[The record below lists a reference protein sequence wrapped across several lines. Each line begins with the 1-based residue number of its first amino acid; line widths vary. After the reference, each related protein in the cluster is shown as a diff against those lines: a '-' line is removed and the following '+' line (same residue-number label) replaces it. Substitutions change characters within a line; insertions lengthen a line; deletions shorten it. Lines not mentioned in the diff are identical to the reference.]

1 MAEAEVKQDQSAQG
15 QKGGS
20 APLDPALVERTK
32 EVMPL
37 PLPDEESDWGL
48 PVLSKTKE
56 KAKFFGLIKKKEL
69 SLEVVAELRKSSML
83 SPGNT
88 LIEIQR
94 LRKLHPN
101 NADLLMLS
109 ATCSNGMMMNSSQ
122 KKGVLEG
129 IKGACKDAGGALL
142 ADGITLF
149 NCDSFFAIYYNY
161 LSRLKRE
168 QISVLKQLATEH
180 RLEVEKKKLLKNTAV
195 VDYLLGEKPKAVAI
209 MGHLKKKIKSS
220 KFTTPWEFAEMRSAY
235 KAIETNQTKEEFGI
249 GTANELV
256 GYVYAMTVAF
266 ARIPM
271 LAPLVD
277 TLLEMIPET
286 NHSLLLR
293 KRSIVGVKRIN
304 AAKIAQAR
312 GDRNAL
318 GKHALTLFKDS
329 QAVLSK
335 IEGQAVKQPYESEPY
350 FNLALAAQL
359 SMGAVHPEEQLKML
373 NLALKAMEQLIRFD
387 MSKEHKFTE
396 VAKNH
401 THSIANMIS
410 RFGGE
415 GDSGG
420 GAPAGKKPQGP
431 PPQEE
436 DDF

>member
-1 MAEAEVKQDQSAQG
+1 MVK
-15 QKGGS
+15 
-20 APLDPALVERTK
+20 L
-32 EVMPL
+32 
-37 PLPDEESDWGL
+37 
-48 PVLSKTKE
+48 
-56 KAKFFGLIKKKEL
+56 
-69 SLEVVAELRKSSML
+69 
-83 SPGNT
+83 
-88 LIEIQR
+88 
-94 LRKLHPN
+94 
-101 NADLLMLS
+101 
-109 ATCSNGMMMNSSQ
+109 
-122 KKGVLEG
+122 
-129 IKGACKDAGGALL
+129 
-142 ADGITLF
+142 
-149 NCDSFFAIYYNY
+149 
-161 LSRLKRE
+161 
-168 QISVLKQLATEH
+168 
-180 RLEVEKKKLLKNTAV
+180 KKKLLKNTAV